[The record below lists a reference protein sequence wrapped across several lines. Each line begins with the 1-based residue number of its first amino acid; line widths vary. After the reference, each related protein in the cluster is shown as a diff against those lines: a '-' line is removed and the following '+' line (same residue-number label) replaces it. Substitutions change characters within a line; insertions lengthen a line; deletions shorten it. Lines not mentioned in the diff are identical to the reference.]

1 MKDSLSLLSKN
12 PLTMIYKY
20 WQYHYLFLVI
30 GLIFGLML
38 VFSNP
43 PWHTND
49 EDRHFYNAY
58 ALSQGNI
65 GPQVKDGKM
74 GHPMPANLIKA
85 VQIHQGLAFNQGQL
99 ISKAKL
105 KELESQPLDINKTE
119 FCENVNAVQLPF
131 PYIPSSIMIKIG
143 MLFNDNPIWIG
154 WWGRIGALL
163 SYLIII
169 FWAIKIIPYF
179 KPLLTLIALSP
190 MALYQGASVTYDTL
204 NLAFLFLLFALVIKF
219 YYQKTVIT
227 FKQILLFCLIAF
239 LHRCSK
245 DGYFILYFSIFAIS
259 YQKFENKKLYLLTF
273 VFLLLANFLPSYLW
287 NQYLSYFTLP
297 SATLQRDF
305 IFNSNLNLTF
315 HTQHPFYTF
324 WIAIENVFYQGKVW
338 LSGCVGRF
346 GYSYTLLPDW
356 LIFLQLLACVFV
368 VINEKPDI
376 PLSNRFKYILLGFG
390 ILNILAIIFGFLIM
404 ASPVGANLIYGL
416 QGRYFIPMLPYLFL
430 GLFYVPIFKGKE
442 LFMSW
447 SIPIYSILVLTYT
460 VYFIHSEFYIP

>member
-1 MKDSLSLLSKN
+1 
-12 PLTMIYKY
+12 MIYKY
-20 WQYHYLFLVI
+20 WQYHYLFLII

-119 FCENVNAVQLPF
+119 FCENLSAYLNPF

-169 FWAIKIIPYF
+169 FWAIKIIPHF
-179 KPLLTLIALSP
+179 KPLLILIALSP

-204 NLAFLFLLFALVIKF
+204 NLAFIFLLFALVIKF
-219 YYQKTVIT
+219 YYQTKAIT
-227 FKQILLFCLIAF
+227 LKQILLFFSIAF

-245 DGYFILYFSIFAIS
+245 DGYSILYFSIFAIS
-259 YQKFENKKLYLLTF
+259 YLKFESKKLYLSTIIL
-273 VFLLLANFLPSYLW
+273 LLLANFIPSYVW
-287 NQYLSYFTLP
+287 NQYMASFSLP
-297 SATLQRDF
+297 SNPMQSDFVFNRD
-305 IFNSNLNLTF
+305 LNLAF
-315 HTQHPFYTF
+315 HNQHPFDSLWVGTK
-324 WIAIENVFYQGKVW
+324 NVFYQGKVW
-338 LSGCVGRF
+338 LIGCIGRF

-356 LIFLQLLACVFV
+356 LVFLQLLAYVFV
-368 VINEKPDI
+368 SVNEKPDI
-376 PLSNRFKYILLGFG
+376 LLSNRFKYAILG
-390 ILNILAIIFGFLIM
+390 IGLLNVLAIIFAFLIII
-404 ASPVGANLIYGL
+404 SPVGANLIYGL
-416 QGRYFIPMLPYLFL
+416 QGRYFIPMLPFLFL

-447 SIPIYSILVLTYT
+447 SMPIYIILILTYT
-460 VYFIHSEFYIP
+460 VYFIHSEFYIS